1 MGTPG
6 HMAHPFDV
14 ERIQTGQDLVDY
26 INSAVSRL
34 AAGEIAGSVKWDG
47 INTSFKLVTDEN
59 GKKDFRMD
67 RGTNHIDSV
76 IGLTAADAYKKW
88 PEGHGMPPAIEK
100 LLSIFNKALPSIEPE
115 LKELGLWDDPTKYF
129 NTEYIT
135 SAEEGPANVQE
146 YADNILAIH
155 GINQFYEKKAQPHA
169 IRKGISMDRP
179 GLERPIGNDGKPIK
193 GGGIEIP
200 YDHAALES
208 LIKKVQPYAGKYGF
222 QIYGDVPVQ
231 FDDNSEL
238 DLEKVLEIPVEI
250 QLSPGNVQRS
260 TLREW
265 LQSVRHPKDRRVT
278 KVVRDQN
285 GNAAGTKD
293 VGALSKDIY
302 MAVLRSAT
310 KEGVALSDYLQNTDD
325 IEHAI
330 NGGIFYHA
338 TRLLGQAVKEALTS
352 QAGSL
357 GRHEG
362 VVLRGMEDFLV
373 KLTGDFIVQGLASTH
388 GQHVSES
395 LNRTFTVTVSK
406 DLKLTKTISEWL
418 KEARKNNHT
427 FEKLPNMVYSDII
440 SGTPIVDIVVQENA
454 EKTIYNAAMGFAS
467 SMLNEDEE
475 DFVGIPLEPVE
486 EQEDELADP
495 VVDADFTGETVAFV
509 PGAYKPPHLGHLKM
523 VEQYANRDDVDRV
536 IILISSPKK
545 KNRTLDDGTV
555 IKATHAEDVWKLL
568 LTSAGLVDN
577 PKVDLRISKEP
588 SPIGATLD
596 MIGENGILKP
606 GDKIILGASDKPD
619 DSDVPDWHRWLF
631 VQPKDVKSGV
641 EVLDLESNAV
651 KAFDRQGGT
660 PFRARDM
667 RSLISKAKTDVNAIE
682 ELEEF
687 VGEDNVFELLAI
699 FGMGP
704 RQEEVDAAIEEANSG
719 TTVGAMGYGA
729 PPIASQ
735 SAIKKFNTDEEEE
748 SQLHTVTTENIDL
761 NMVDEV
767 MKLIIDKGI
776 LR

>member
-14 ERIQTGQDLVDY
+14 ERIQTGQDLVDF
-26 INSAVSRL
+26 INNAVSQL

-47 INTSFKLVTDEN
+47 INTSFKLITDKD

-67 RGTNHIDSV
+67 RGPSHIDSV
-76 IGLTAADAYKKW
+76 IGLDAAGAYKKW

-100 LLSIFNKALPSIEPE
+100 LLSIFNKALPSIESE
-115 LKELGLWDDPTKYF
+115 LKELGLWDDSTKYF

-169 IRKGISMDRP
+169 IRKGTSMDRP
-179 GLERPIGNDGKPIK
+179 GLERPLGSDGKPIK

-208 LIKKVQPYAGKYGF
+208 LIKKVQPYAEEYGF
-222 QIYGDVPVQ
+222 QIFGDVPVE

-238 DLEKVLEIPVEI
+238 DLEKVLETPVEV
-250 QLSPGNVQRS
+250 QLTPGNVKRL

-265 LQSVRHPKDRRVT
+265 LQLVRHPKDKRIT

-285 GNAAGTKD
+285 GNPTGTKD

-310 KEGVALSDYLQNTDD
+310 EKGIALSEYLQNPND
-325 IEHAI
+325 IDHAI

-357 GRHEG
+357 GKHEG

-388 GQHVSES
+388 GQHITES
-395 LNRTFTVTVSK
+395 LKHPFTVTVSK
-406 DLKLTKTISEWL
+406 DLKLTKTIGEWL

-454 EKTIYNAAMGFAS
+454 EKTIYNAAMGFATN
-467 SMLNEDEE
+467 MLNEDEE
-475 DFVGIPLEPVE
+475 DFVGIPIKPVE
-486 EQEDELADP
+486 EQEDEQ
-495 VVDADFTGETVAFV
+495 VEYFTT
-509 PGAYKPPHLGHLKM
+509 
-523 VEQYANRDDVDRV
+523 
-536 IILISSPKK
+536 
-545 KNRTLDDGTV
+545 
-555 IKATHAEDVWKLL
+555 
-568 LTSAGLVDN
+568 
-577 PKVDLRISKEP
+577 
-588 SPIGATLD
+588 
-596 MIGENGILKP
+596 
-606 GDKIILGASDKPD
+606 
-619 DSDVPDWHRWLF
+619 
-631 VQPKDVKSGV
+631 
-641 EVLDLESNAV
+641 
-651 KAFDRQGGT
+651 
-660 PFRARDM
+660 
-667 RSLISKAKTDVNAIE
+667 
-682 ELEEF
+682 
-687 VGEDNVFELLAI
+687 
-699 FGMGP
+699 
-704 RQEEVDAAIEEANSG
+704 
-719 TTVGAMGYGA
+719 
-729 PPIASQ
+729 
-735 SAIKKFNTDEEEE
+735 
-748 SQLHTVTTENIDL
+748 
-761 NMVDEV
+761 
-767 MKLIIDKGI
+767 
-776 LR
+776 